1 MPYIGK
7 HTEICTAIEM
17 MLEYLDELLDFSN
30 VEIESDAEIHERKI
44 TRREKVRISR
54 RIMAKF
60 SLFHIFRLRVS
71 PLLCFTFDASG
82 FF

>member
-30 VEIESDAEIHERKI
+30 VEIESDAEISERKI

-54 RIMAKF
+54 RIMAKM
-60 SLFHIFRLRVS
+60 SVLPVFRLRVS
-71 PLLCFTFDASG
+71 PLLCLTFDASG